1 MISFVIPA
9 HNEEDIVVDTL
20 TRLREGARGIPHEI
34 ILSDDG
40 STDATVQKAASLT
53 DCVVRYEGQLPKTI
67 GAARNRG
74 AQLAQGDVLFFLDS
88 DVRIREPRVFLPK
101 ITQCFR
107 SDPRLVAMTSS
118 VRVYPE
124 TETWGDRIVLT
135 VFDTYFRVAN
145 NMFNFGLTHGKCM
158 IVRRS
163 AFQSVNGFN
172 EHLIASED
180 ADLFMR
186 LAKKGKTTLDPSL
199 RVHFSGRR
207 AHALGWPKLLTQ
219 WVLNGIWIFL
229 FKRSYSDDWKRRD
242 AKASL

>member
-9 HNEEDIVVDTL
+9 HNEEDIILDTL
-20 TRLREGARGIPHEI
+20 TRLREAARGIPHEI
-34 ILSDDG
+34 IVSDDG
-40 STDATVQKAASLT
+40 STDGTADIAARYA
-53 DCVVRYEGQLPKTI
+53 DHVVRYNGEQPKTI

-74 AQLAQGDVLFFLDS
+74 ARATQGDVLFFLDS
-88 DVRIREPRVFLPK
+88 DVRIHEPQAFLPK
-101 ITQCFR
+101 IIEYFE
-107 SDPRLVAMTSS
+107 SNPELVAMTSS
-118 VRVYPE
+118 VRVYPK

-135 VFDTYFRVAN
+135 VFDTYFRIAN

-172 EHLIASED
+172 EHLVASED

-186 LAKKGKTTLDPSL
+186 LAKKGRAVLDPSL

-219 WVLNGIWIFL
+219 WVLNGVWIFL
-229 FKRSYSDDWKRRD
+229 FKRSYSGDWKRRD
-242 AKASL
+242 AKAGL